1 MESTAIY
8 RKPKKWIAAALGLLI
23 QPAGMLY
30 VARPGWAAAYLAL
43 AVIIGLGNMFLL
55 RGREPVGE
63 VIALLVAIICAIHA
77 YRLAR
82 NYRELLRRPWYSRWY
97 GLLGI
102 VAAFVALAFGTRA
115 FLVEPFRFSSASMVP
130 SIEPR
135 AQLIVKKWGYGNYR
149 TYGIHFL
156 RTPVSP
162 ELQRGDIVVFEY
174 PENTTV
180 SYAQRVVGLPGDR
193 ISYYNKR
200 LKVNDQEVPIRQI
213 GDYLHKDR
221 PIRSLQYLERLGD
234 HEYSILVEPDA
245 PAAVPIVKAFP
256 YRERCAYTAEGVS
269 CRVPEGHYFVLG
281 DNRDHSND
289 SRSWGFVPSRNIIGK
304 VWYVLQR

>member
-8 RKPKKWIAAALGLLI
+8 RKPKKWTAAVLGLLI

-30 VARPGWAAAYLAL
+30 VARPGWAATYFAL
-43 AVIIGLGNMFLL
+43 AVIIGLSNMLLL

-63 VIALLVAIICAIHA
+63 LIALLLAIICAIHA

-82 NYRELLRRPWYSRWY
+82 DYRELLRRPWYSRWY
-97 GLLGI
+97 GLVGI
-102 VAAFVALAFGTRA
+102 VAAFVALAFATRA
-115 FLVEPFRFSSASMVP
+115 FLFEPFRFSSASMVP

-135 AQLIVKKWGYGNYR
+135 AELIVKKWGYGNYR

-174 PENTTV
+174 PENTSL
-180 SYAQRVVGLPGDR
+180 SYVQRVVGLPGDT
-193 ISYYNKR
+193 ISYYSKR

-213 GDYLHKDR
+213 GDYLPKDGPVR
-221 PIRSLQYLERLGD
+221 ALQYLERLD
-234 HEYSILVEPDA
+234 DREYPILVEPDA

-256 YRERCAYTAEGVS
+256 FRERCTYTAEGMS